1 MSSLSR
7 RNLMA
12 STLVAALAVC
22 VPEVWP
28 QTRNRS
34 RSSLQE
40 NSKPAG
46 TYLADFADEIRLSGA
61 YTLECAQAMPEAR
74 YFFRPVPEMRTFGQ
88 QMVHIAESARG
99 IFELFV
105 EGKRA
110 ATNGLSEAGQEVV
123 KSKADVMVELKD
135 AFEYVE
141 KAAPQLNDGVLEAR
155 VRFLANREI
164 SKRRVLRF
172 LLDHT
177 THHRGQT
184 VVYLRLSGVRPP
196 LYRA

>member
-1 MSSLSR
+1 M
-7 RNLMA
+7 
-12 STLVAALAVC
+12 
-22 VPEVWP
+22 
-28 QTRNRS
+28 
-34 RSSLQE
+34 
-40 NSKPAG
+40 
-46 TYLADFADEIRLSGA
+46 
-61 YTLECAQAMPEAR
+61 
-74 YFFRPVPEMRTFGQ
+74 
-88 QMVHIAESARG
+88 
-99 IFELFV
+99 
-105 EGKRA
+105 
-110 ATNGLSEAGQEVV
+110 V